1 VNGDYLIAPRFGF
14 TKDILMKIQPAAIA
28 LLSLM
33 AMQSARA
40 EETASMS
47 EKLMLTNE
55 DVRSVAPPLQAYT
68 QSRLLGD
75 LWKRPGLAPRDRSI
89 VTLAALIA
97 RNQTIEM
104 PLYFNLAL
112 DNGVKPREIS
122 EIITHLAFYSG
133 WGNAMS
139 AISVARDVFAA
150 RHVGVDQLP
159 AVSVTLLPLNEATEA
174 QRSNA
179 VQERFGSSFPG
190 MVQYTTDVLFRDLW
204 LRPDLAP
211 RDRSLVTVSA
221 LIANG
226 QTAQLTP
233 HLNRAMDNG
242 LTQAEA
248 AEAITHLAFYVGWP
262 NVFSAMPVAKDVFAR
277 MYWGK
282 DVPTDEPDYFESQ
295 FELLMRV
302 LVGRVD
308 DGSAQARDPAVFVPA
323 IFVDNPWSK
332 LIGREYQGFEKR
344 MARFLDKN
352 GDPVLS
358 TSSNGRGTGSRL
370 FDIAGI
376 EQVASLA
383 PRTPGI
389 RIADI
394 DLPPIAADWYRNAEP
409 VDSYGVSLAA
419 GPRWRQS
426 DFSHREFRRS
436 FARDV
441 LADGLD
447 SFHSIQVAA
456 VDKRPLPFAW
466 ITGTFTL
473 QGLRAVFPRGV
484 ATLDLKDHDGL
495 PCAFRRLC
503 KLMQGEPITMPTG
516 DWYVGKSSVDLKV
529 DDGLV

>member
-1 VNGDYLIAPRFGF
+1 VNGDYLIAPRFVF

-47 EKLMLTNE
+47 GKLMLTDE

-68 QSRLLGD
+68 QSRHLGD
-75 LWKRPGLAPRDRSI
+75 VWKRPGLAPRDRSI

-104 PLYFNLAL
+104 PFYFNLAL

-262 NVFSAMPVAKDVFAR
+262 NVFSAMPVAKDVFA
-277 MYWGK
+277 
-282 DVPTDEPDYFESQ
+282 
-295 FELLMRV
+295 
-302 LVGRVD
+302 
-308 DGSAQARDPAVFVPA
+308 
-323 IFVDNPWSK
+323 
-332 LIGREYQGFEKR
+332 
-344 MARFLDKN
+344 
-352 GDPVLS
+352 
-358 TSSNGRGTGSRL
+358 
-370 FDIAGI
+370 
-376 EQVASLA
+376 
-383 PRTPGI
+383 
-389 RIADI
+389 
-394 DLPPIAADWYRNAEP
+394 
-409 VDSYGVSLAA
+409 
-419 GPRWRQS
+419 
-426 DFSHREFRRS
+426 
-436 FARDV
+436 
-441 LADGLD
+441 
-447 SFHSIQVAA
+447 
-456 VDKRPLPFAW
+456 KRP
-466 ITGTFTL
+466 
-473 QGLRAVFPRGV
+473 R
-484 ATLDLKDHDGL
+484 
-495 PCAFRRLC
+495 
-503 KLMQGEPITMPTG
+503 
-516 DWYVGKSSVDLKV
+516 
-529 DDGLV
+529 